1 MRLVQFGFQVAGF
14 RPFRSSCLWRGNRS
28 KKSAPSSSFSFNPEK
43 PRPSHRENSSLPPEM
58 FLLMRQGG
66 AAAVRLT
73 SSIASSRARRSGLA
87 LVTRLC
93 GVRSCTLS
101 LLPPARASRLLDLQR
116 QQALARAEDEEVRL
130 PGLGSY
136 GYVVPDQTVVRQQA
150 LELVQHQHPALAG
163 VAAPVNLGQT
173 LWKTAIFLPRCSVC
187 GCVSGVQ
194 QVIAL
199 GAPRRLA
206 LRMRAES
213 AAGLSN
219 QKGYFKKAI
228 SARWTS
234 AFSHEKMSN
243 RCLGPMDALPRAHSS
258 GQGLAGARRGPRPCQ
273 SCLFAA
279 ATHVGIAAKKESA
292 CHPPVRRCGRFL
304 PGLFWD
310 FCDLA
315 LPNGCGTSGQ
325 ARPVASGY
333 TRLKGFTHHAAV
345 LAQSPGIASV
355 FSIYLEG
362 KDMATTAEVARN
374 VSQRVHNAGF

>member
-1 MRLVQFGFQVAGF
+1 M
-14 RPFRSSCLWRGNRS
+14 
-28 KKSAPSSSFSFNPEK
+28 
-43 PRPSHRENSSLPPEM
+43 
-58 FLLMRQGG
+58 
-66 AAAVRLT
+66 RLT

-150 LELVQHQHPALAG
+150 LELVQHPALAG

-234 AFSHEKMSN
+234 AFSYEKMSN

-258 GQGLAGARRGPRPCQ
+258 GQGLGWAGWSQKGATPVPKLSVCRCDPRWDC
-273 SCLFAA
+273 C
-279 ATHVGIAAKKESA
+279 KKESA

-325 ARPVASGY
+325 ARPVAS
-333 TRLKGFTHHAAV
+333 
-345 LAQSPGIASV
+345 
-355 FSIYLEG
+355 
-362 KDMATTAEVARN
+362 
-374 VSQRVHNAGF
+374 